1 MVDDAAL
8 AHELDERALERMT
21 DRQILEQAVRQQ
33 YRSSKELKETMAGFT
48 VQCATCITQGKAQ
61 DTNIARLKVETVW
74 LWRVVGLSIL
84 SAIALVI
91 KQALGK

>member
-1 MVDDAAL
+1 MEDDAL

-33 YRSSKELKETMAGFT
+33 YRSSKDLKETMAGFT
-48 VQCATCITQGKAQ
+48 AQCTTCITQGKAQ
-61 DTNIARLKVETVW
+61 DTRIAQLKVETVW
-74 LWRVVGLSIL
+74 LWRVIGISLISAVGLL
-84 SAIALVI
+84 I

>member
-1 MVDDAAL
+1 MEDDAL

-61 DTNIARLKVETVW
+61 DTRIAQLKVETVW
-74 LWRVVGLSIL
+74 LWRVIGISLISAVGLL
-84 SAIALVI
+84 I